1 MLIIC
6 AIITSTFKG
15 EKVMKEFKK
24 IFEALGY
31 TFQSADVLEDVYLF
45 YKYYHNSANKGVSA
59 ILLEGDPGCGK
70 TFLSETFAKFLGND
84 TEYIYTQCVEET
96 NSDRLIATYNVP
108 AIVKGDAEKSVAEGI
123 LTKAINLA
131 NGGKKVVLT
140 IDELDKAR
148 EVLDSY
154 FLDFL
159 QNGKIETS
167 NNEILSLT
175 NDGRKNLYVIL
186 AKNNERNLLDALL
199 RRCSVIKLP
208 PMPPVLAYKTLLKR
222 FENVEHDPKFLK
234 FICKVYESIYN
245 EQMNSNEELLTRL
258 PALQELITAIT
269 SDYEL
274 YSNGISSTRRINSLI
289 RKLGKDDDSREK
301 ITNILIGKFKYQ
313 NQPSNYSNEP
323 IDFDLDSP
331 EDYMSE
337 PEDNITSNSEE
348 ESLIE
353 QYIEKKENGEFIFD
367 EDDVDDPMRDIANI
381 LDNMKDDKT
390 LDFISQE
397 NKEKIVELGIITHK
411 NPEAIRA
418 LFKRIKLEGNPNS
431 KFGFLYHENDN
442 FISLIKYRDTLILVA
457 NKEHISPKLF
467 ICAMKNII
475 ACIHKWQIENS
486 SLKNN
491 GQKDEDFYYEMD
503 ERNFNLTALNVK
515 ILSNIP
521 TSTLAKMKTNNGIH
535 VYQAPNL
542 QITYDDTLDIN
553 YFHYSQRF
561 NSEPILEVL
570 KKMCFFN
577 PELALPATSILV
589 REYNQSDNDLYYHY
603 SDFKEKCY
611 EWKRYEQK
619 GWNVS
624 IDEFTPMKLI
634 LKVPTGNVFNPFENK
649 EGEFVFK
656 WIEEKD
662 EINKTLH
669 IYPKYMVKGNY
680 LFYTNAK
687 EFFLD
692 SEFKRL
698 NSIQKEIVTFAR
710 NIIGNFVLFPQ
721 SRYYNQYILNNCYPV
736 LGIVANGIVDRFE
749 IAGCGLVITKE
760 SKFSDY
766 YNTIIE
772 AKTVVSSEK
781 VLKSTLK

>member
-1 MLIIC
+1 
-6 AIITSTFKG
+6 
-15 EKVMKEFKK
+15 MKEFKR
-24 IFEALGY
+24 IFEDLGY
-31 TFQSADVLEDVYLF
+31 TFQSADVLEDIYLF
-45 YKYYHNSANKGVSA
+45 YKYYSNSANKGVSA

-70 TFLSETFAKFLGND
+70 TFLSETFAKFLGDD

-131 NGGKKVVLT
+131 NSGKKVVLT

-222 FENVEHDPKFLK
+222 FENIEHDPKFLK
-234 FICKVYESIYN
+234 FVSKVYEAIYN
-245 EQMNSNEELLTRL
+245 EQMDSNEELLSRL

-274 YSNGISSTRRINSLI
+274 YANGVSSTRRINSLV
-289 RKLGKDDDSREK
+289 RKLGKDDDSRQA
-301 ITNILIGKFKYQ
+301 ITDILISKFKYQ

-331 EDYMSE
+331 SDYMSE
-337 PEDNITSNSEE
+337 PENDMSSNSEAE

-353 QYIEKKENGEFIFD
+353 KYIEKKENGDFIFD
-367 EDDVDDPMRDIANI
+367 EDDVDDPMREIANI

-390 LDFISQE
+390 LDFISPE

-431 KFGFLYHENDN
+431 KFGFLYHESDN
-442 FISLIKYRDTLILVA
+442 FISLVKYKDTLILVA
-457 NKEHISPKLF
+457 NKEYISPKLF
-467 ICAMKNII
+467 MCAMKNIF
-475 ACIHKWQIENS
+475 ACLYKWQDENS
-486 SLKNN
+486 KLIMGSKN
-491 GQKDEDFYYEMD
+491 DEAFYYEMD
-503 ERNFNLTALNVK
+503 EKNFNLTALNAK
-515 ILSNIP
+515 ILSNVP
-521 TSTLAKMKTNNGIH
+521 TATLDKMQTSNGLH

-553 YFHYSQRF
+553 YFYYVQRF
-561 NSEPILEVL
+561 KSEPILEVL
-570 KKMCFFN
+570 KKICFFN
-577 PELALPATSILV
+577 PELALPVTSILA
-589 REYNQSDNDLYYHY
+589 REYNQGDNDLYSYY
-603 SDFKEKCY
+603 SDFIQKCY
-611 EWKRYEQK
+611 EWKRYELE
-619 GWNVS
+619 GWHVT
-624 IDEFTPMKLI
+624 IDEFTPMKLKI
-634 LKVPTGNVFNPFENK
+634 KIPTDNMYNPYEIIEK
-649 EGEFVFK
+649 ECVLK

-662 EINKTLH
+662 EASKTLH
-669 IYPKYMVKGNY
+669 VYPKYTVKGNY
-680 LFYTNAK
+680 LFYTNAND
-687 EFFLD
+687 FFLD
-692 SEFKRL
+692 PEFKRL
-698 NSIQKEIVTFAR
+698 NPMQKEIVTFAR

-721 SRYYNQYILNNCYPV
+721 SQYANQHILNNCHPV
-736 LGIVANGIVDRFE
+736 IGIVANGTIDRFE
-749 IAGCGLVITKE
+749 VTGCGAVITKE
-760 SKFSDY
+760 KEFADY
-766 YNTIIE
+766 YNSIAE
-772 AKTVVSSEK
+772 AKAVVSSEK
-781 VLKSTLK
+781 VLKRTLK